1 MHRVSSNLTV
11 FFKFFLPTVW
21 IVFFGTFTAAIF
33 MTDNTQLAFLT
44 TPVFRYSFLG
54 AYLFFMAMI
63 YFSVFQLKRVEMGA
77 DHFIV
82 SNYFKTYRLRYDDI
96 ESVSII
102 PFFRLS
108 IISFRLR
115 AKSSFGKKI
124 TFLAST
130 FLWKNFLS
138 THPESEAL
146 FRKLSGENI

>member
-33 MTDNTQLAFLT
+33 MTDNTQLSFLT
-44 TPVFRYSFLG
+44 TPLFRFSFLG
-54 AYLFFMAMI
+54 AYLFFLILI
-63 YFSVFQLKRVEMGA
+63 YFSVVQLKRVEMGA
-77 DHFIV
+77 EHFIV
-82 SNYFKTYRLRYDDI
+82 SNYFKTYRLRYEDI

-108 IISFRLR
+108 IITFRLR
-115 AKSSFGKKI
+115 ARSSFGKKI

-130 FLWKNFLS
+130 FLWNNFLS
-138 THPESEAL
+138 THPEVDETFS
-146 FRKLSGENI
+146 KLSEDSN